1 MRIRKV
7 KVLVERDLVPV
18 GMGRSDEVTI
28 YGVMGGVTS
37 ACPDGD

>member
-7 KVLVERDLVPV
+7 KVLVERDSIPV

-28 YGVMGGVTS
+28 CGVMGGVILAS
-37 ACPDGD
+37 PDGG